1 MHKQPGDT
9 NQSRA
14 DLSAAAE
21 EMLKGVE
28 QEQNFLIRD
37 AKKENKDSVNYR

>member
-1 MHKQPGDT
+1 MHKQPSDT

-14 DLSAAAE
+14 DLSVAAE

-28 QEQNFLIRD
+28 QEQNFLLCD